1 MNRFLLFL
9 VKHKLLVLSL
19 AAIIVVYGGTVYF
32 KYHAFDNYSL
42 EEIKGFILD
51 SGNNSTT
58 RANSAIDKNT
68 PASYVGQLLRAR
80 GKKWLWNYYDGFKQ
94 STQYGLLTLPQR
106 IMFWLSFEGSK
117 AIPMLVIAIILL
129 IMLIR
134 TRYSV
139 MTDVYRAERETLL
152 RNINEAN
159 VDAIDAV
166 QMPDVIIPNTNAEPK
181 RIVKIDDVDMK
192 QSDEMDVF

>member
-19 AAIIVVYGGTVYF
+19 AAIIVVYGSTVYF

-80 GKKWLWNYYDGFKQ
+80 GKKWLWNYYDGFKK
-94 STQYGLLTLPQR
+94 STQYGLLSLPKR
-106 IMFWLSFEGSK
+106 ILYWLAFEGVI
-117 AIPMLVIAIILL
+117 AIPILVVAIILL

-139 MTDVYRAERETLL
+139 MTDVYRAERETLI
-152 RNINEAN
+152 RSINDTE
-159 VDAIDAV
+159 VCSDKIE
-166 QMPDVIIPNTNAEPK
+166 QMPDVIIPNPKAEPK
-181 RIVKIDDVDMK
+181 RIEQNYTEMK
-192 QSDEMDVF
+192 HGNEMDVF